1 MLSVDYSSD
10 YQYTAHLVSTL
21 GCHVFADINISCDWE
36 DQRCSN
42 MGSGRLETV
51 HSSQFAQNMKLL
63 LGRIF
68 NSLLVTRAC
77 SLLH

>member
-21 GCHVFADINISCDWE
+21 CCHVFADINISSDWA

-42 MGSGRLETV
+42 IGSGRQSIAV
-51 HSSQFAQNMKLL
+51 
-63 LGRIF
+63 
-68 NSLLVTRAC
+68 SLLKI
-77 SLLH
+77 

>member
-21 GCHVFADINISCDWE
+21 CCHVFADINISSDWA

-42 MGSGRLETV
+42 MGSGRQSIAEST
-51 HSSQFAQNMKLL
+51 QNMKLL